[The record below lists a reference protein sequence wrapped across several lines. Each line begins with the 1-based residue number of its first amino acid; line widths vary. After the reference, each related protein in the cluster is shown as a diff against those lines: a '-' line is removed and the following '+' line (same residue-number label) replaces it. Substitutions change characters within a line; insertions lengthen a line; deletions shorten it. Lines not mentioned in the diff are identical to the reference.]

1 MRRLRS
7 PFALAVILGMAGLA
21 AAIVAFV
28 FADAL
33 ADVRSPLHP
42 VGPPASAAPRVGWS
56 VPGLTGQTVA
66 GGSRSGRQSVDH
78 ALLTWGS

>member
-7 PFALAVILGMAGLA
+7 PFALALILGVAGLA

-33 ADVRSPLHP
+33 ADLRSPLHP
-42 VGPPASAAPRVGWS
+42 LGPPASTSPRVGLAGAGHGAIALS
-56 VPGLTGQTVA
+56 AVGNTLTT
-66 GGSRSGRQSVDH
+66 RS
-78 ALLTWGS
+78 

>member
-7 PFALAVILGMAGLA
+7 PFALALILGVAGLA

-33 ADVRSPLHP
+33 ADLRSPVHP
-42 VGPPASAAPRVGWS
+42 LSPAASASPRAS
-56 VPGLTGQTVA
+56 TGAVT
-66 GGSRSGRQSVDH
+66 RP
-78 ALLTWGS
+78 

>member
-7 PFALAVILGMAGLA
+7 PFALALILGVAGLA

-33 ADVRSPLHP
+33 ADLRSPLHP
-42 VGPPASAAPRVGWS
+42 LNPPASTSPRAGVVWAPIAV
-56 VPGLTGQTVA
+56 
-66 GGSRSGRQSVDH
+66 RSGPAVG
-78 ALLTWGS
+78 AGSYA

>member
-7 PFALAVILGMAGLA
+7 PFALALILGVAGLA

-33 ADVRSPLHP
+33 ADLRSPVHP
-42 VGPPASAAPRVGWS
+42 LRPPASAS
-56 VPGLTGQTVA
+56 PGLGLVGADYGGVA
-66 GGSRSGRQSVDH
+66 H
-78 ALLTWGS
+78 AAVGTLTT

>member
-7 PFALAVILGMAGLA
+7 PFALALILGMAGLA

-28 FADAL
+28 FADAF

-42 VGPPASAAPRVGWS
+42 LGPPASASPRVGAAGGHVLAAPLLRGAPPANRGLS
-56 VPGLTGQTVA
+56 VP
-66 GGSRSGRQSVDH
+66 S
-78 ALLTWGS
+78 